1 MTGAIPRSLMTDAE
15 LDALAHD
22 TGEHGERLYVPTPA
36 GIAHAGSHLGVP
48 APVPYTELIRPARG
62 DAQASEST
70 GRRPA
75 PPEGRER
82 PEGDAARTFTRPGL
96 LARQPWGFIA
106 LAGAAILYVAALT
119 LYALAELPS

>member
-15 LDALAHD
+15 LRAHAHD
-22 TGEHGERLYVPTPA
+22 AGDDGREHFFVPTPA
-36 GIAHAGSHLGVP
+36 GVAYAGSHLGVP
-48 APVPYTELIRPARG
+48 APVPYTELIRPAGG

-82 PEGDAARTFTRPGL
+82 PEGDAAPG
-96 LARQPWGFIA
+96 
-106 LAGAAILYVAALT
+106 T
-119 LYALAELPS
+119 

>member
-1 MTGAIPRSLMTDAE
+1 MSGAIPRSLMTDAE

-22 TGEHGERLYVPTPA
+22 TGEHGETLYVPTPA
-36 GIAHAGSHLGVP
+36 GVAHAGSHLGVP
-48 APVPYTELIRPARG
+48 QPRQYTELIRPAGG

-70 GRRPA
+70 GPKI
-75 PPEGRER
+75 PEGRER
-82 PEGDAARTFTRPGL
+82 PEGDARVDTRAGL

-106 LAGAAILYVAALT
+106 LAAAAILYVTALT